1 MHLRY
6 KVHIVCHF
14 KNQMPNE
21 NRASRHKFTSKYA
34 WLWLFT
40 SSTPIHCISI
50 PFIHMLFEAITCF
63 LSIYHRGNKSYIL
76 VFLSWW
82 YKKKTDFILW
92 NFLIKKNSK
101 VFSPKIKFLFQV
113 HRHRDKQT
121 NRKRF
126 TAWNSKYKGIYNDT
140 IFSLLPFLPLS
151 VCLPAQSVSR
161 LHLLAYS
168 FVCCFPSK
176 MNGQMIFQLI
186 EDMHVFWTYS
196 SSIFT
201 LGKRI
206 SAVFFF
212 LLYAST
218 HILKHCTD
226 STDFQLNVY
235 LCVRVSIWG
244 QSVYSP
250 RNQREFFRCISKL
263 HFGHIFLSYFSLR
276 QLSPHT
282 DKQNLTWKI
291 VICNFI

>member
-1 MHLRY
+1 MTLVIHLLNTDSL
-6 KVHIVCHF
+6 HIYSIH
-14 KNQMPNE
+14 
-21 NRASRHKFTSKYA
+21 SRQSHALCPY
-34 WLWLFT
+34 
-40 SSTPIHCISI
+40 IIEEINH
-50 PFIHMLFEAITCF
+50 
-63 LSIYHRGNKSYIL
+63 IYSFFCLDDI
-76 VFLSWW
+76 
-82 YKKKTDFILW
+82 KKKTDFILW

-140 IFSLLPFLPLS
+140 IFPLLPLS

-263 HFGHIFLSYFSLR
+263 HFGHIFLSLR

-282 DKQNLTWKI
+282 DTQNLTWKI
-291 VICNFI
+291 FICKYINAKLILFFAFLFHRARRVNV